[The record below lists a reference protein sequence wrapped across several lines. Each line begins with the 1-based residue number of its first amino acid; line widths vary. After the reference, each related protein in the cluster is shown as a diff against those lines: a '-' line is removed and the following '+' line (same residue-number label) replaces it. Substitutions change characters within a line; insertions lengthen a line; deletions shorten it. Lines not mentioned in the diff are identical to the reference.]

1 MSTQAIAPGFPS
13 TQRLGCASRELG
25 AVPLFPSECARRPSL
40 PSRWATAV
48 YQFPI
53 FVGSL
58 LIVMIWFVVQLDS
71 SVADHA
77 RCSALVV
84 CDESCERGTVGK
96 ALCPI
101 DPEVLRVL
109 GQ

>member
-1 MSTQAIAPGFPS
+1 MS
-13 TQRLGCASRELG
+13 
-25 AVPLFPSECARRPSL
+25 
-40 PSRWATAV
+40 SRWARAD
-48 YQFPI
+48 YEFPI
-53 FVGSL
+53 FVGLL
-58 LIVMIWFVVQLDS
+58 LIVMIWSVVQLDS